1 MAFRI
6 PAAFILFLLFLSC
19 GTTTS
24 GETEDSVPDP
34 YGDPPGYSGDPFAG
48 YGPVTSIVLPAEGG
62 EETEP
67 GGGSWSIQVAA
78 CATME
83 SAESLRASLEADLQ
97 EPVFID
103 HIGSYYKVRVGAFD
117 SAESSAEL
125 RSVLRGG
132 GYPDAWSVE
141 RETTP

>member
-1 MAFRI
+1 MAYRV
-6 PAAFILFLLFLSC
+6 PAVFFLLLLALSC
-19 GTTTS
+19 GTVTS
-24 GETEDSVPDP
+24 GETEDAVTDP

-48 YGPVTSIVLPAEGG
+48 YGPVTSITLPAQGG

-67 GGGSWSIQVAA
+67 GGRWSVQVAA

-83 SAESLRASLEADLQ
+83 SAESLRASVEADFQ

-103 HIGSYYKVRVGAFD
+103 HIGSYYKVRVGSFD

-125 RSVLRGG
+125 RGALRGG

-141 RETTP
+141 RELTP